1 MPHEGYADLIT
12 NDGPGFHSSIPV
24 SELIERITR
33 AIETSDVSLTPPVA
47 ETTNR
52 VMITKTSRLSTGP
65 PLRVGARGKL
75 NLQGDRMRSH
85 KMMAQILGK
94 GYV

>member
-33 AIETSDVSLTPPVA
+33 VIKVSLP
-47 ETTNR
+47 
-52 VMITKTSRLSTGP
+52 
-65 PLRVGARGKL
+65 
-75 NLQGDRMRSH
+75 NLPTLFYFLMHNHSF
-85 KMMAQILGK
+85 ILP
-94 GYV
+94 YTRIHTFIPYIQSIA